1 MLRTAWWAMIV
12 VLIMESCTNEPV
24 AVVEAAGSFVI
35 DLPATVTQ
43 YRDVCVIPTR
53 RGASGLREDGLIVYG
68 IGSNM
73 FWRYE
78 IGNPKPVDSVA
89 MPFNQVIPI
98 GGMYFDPQ
106 SQVLYAKSYDRT
118 NRVCRFSADLRLI
131 GIDTLPELLDDS
143 GMRYSITSRFTAG
156 EVSITA
162 CVGAETEVL
171 PFLARPCL
179 ARFDRTRNSWSFLH
193 RHPKEIRDDPQRP
206 FWYPL
211 MSDVEPGEV
220 VQYFRYQFSDS
231 IYRILPNNSVEP
243 VIKSLPKGVNFHEP
257 ETDSTMRS
265 RDLYITEPR
274 FVQYG
279 YVAEHDLHVTV
290 FVERQEER
298 LPDGRIASEESAR
311 VALVL
316 TRGDETSVR
325 ALPAGLRLYNPF
337 PFFLGDKVVFARYS
351 VMDQKNGR
359 MTFSMFRLRGF

>member
-12 VLIMESCTNEPV
+12 VLIMESCTDEPV
-24 AVVEAAGSFVI
+24 AVVETAGSFVI
-35 DLPATVTQ
+35 DLPATVRQ

-53 RGASGLREDGLIVYG
+53 RGVSGKQENGLIVYG

-73 FWRYE
+73 FWRYDL
-78 IGNPKPVDSVA
+78 GNPKPVDSIV
-89 MPFNQVIPI
+89 MPSKGATPI
-98 GGMYFDPQ
+98 GGMYFDPKT
-106 SQVLYAKSYDRT
+106 QVLYSKTYDRT
-118 NRVCRFSADLRLI
+118 NRMFRFTADLGLI

-143 GMRYSITSRFTAG
+143 GVWYSMTSRFTAG
-156 EVSITA
+156 GNFITA
-162 CVGAETEVL
+162 CVGAETEVT

-179 ARFDRTRNSWSFLH
+179 ARYDRAQNSWSFLH

-231 IYRILPNNSVEP
+231 IYRLLPNNSVEP
-243 VIKSLPKGVNFHEP
+243 IIKSLPKGVNFHEP
-257 ETDSTMRS
+257 ETDSSMRS
-265 RDLYITEPR
+265 RDHYITEPR

-290 FVERQEER
+290 FVEGQEER
-298 LPDGRIASEESAR
+298 LQDGRIASEESAR

-316 TRGDETSVR
+316 SRDDATNVH
-325 ALPAGLRLYNPF
+325 ALPDGLRLYNPF
-337 PFFLGDKVVFARYS
+337 PFFLGDRVAFARYS
-351 VMDQKNGR
+351 VMDQKAGR
-359 MTFSMFRLRGF
+359 MTFSMFRIRGR